1 MVVPANDVAG
11 AKQGQWTYQ
20 TYATLPEDGRR
31 YEIINGVLY
40 MTPSPDEWHQT
51 TVGLVFRYLATQ
63 IEDSGLGR
71 VYIAPFDIELV
82 PDVVVQPDVC
92 VILNAHRERVTFTR
106 IIGVPDLVVEVVSP
120 GTVSYDRREKQDAYA
135 HAGVTE
141 YWLVDSAARTIEV
154 LVLEESHYRS
164 LGVFEGEGLLP
175 SSIVPQ
181 ITAQAHQFFSSW

>member
-40 MTPSPDEWHQT
+40 MTPSPNEWHQT

-71 VYIAPFDIELV
+71 VYIAPFDVELV

-92 VILNAHRERVTFTR
+92 VILNAHRERVTFAR
-106 IIGVPDLVVEVVSP
+106 ISGAPDLVVEVVSP
-120 GTVSYDRREKQDAYA
+120 GTVSYDHREKQDAYA
-135 HAGVTE
+135 RADVTE
-141 YWLVDSAARTIEV
+141 YWLVDPAARTAEV
-154 LVLEESHYRS
+154 LVLEESRYRS

-175 SSIVPQ
+175 SSVVPQ